1 VSHYLECETK
11 IDSFSPQSRA
21 FGFGERTMVFK
32 KRSENGGKIHE
43 DINTRGRP
51 LKKDQKTLTRR
62 EAKDKEMLTL
72 ARKLKPGAQVALKEA
87 LKILNNDKASEAAK
101 LKAAEIYLKY
111 FHLTVDKLYQPSGA
125 DELPE
130 EEMKIQDVQP
140 DNRPVFSLRMISD
153 TDKEVE

>member
-1 VSHYLECETK
+1 MPFISTK
-11 IDSFSPQSRA
+11 D
-21 FGFGERTMVFK
+21 
-32 KRSENGGKIHE
+32 NGGVPDK
-43 DINTRGRP
+43 NVNRKGRP
-51 LKKDQKTLTRR
+51 LKKDEKTLTRR

-130 EEMKIQDVQP
+130 DQMKVEDVQP
-140 DNRPVFSLRMISD
+140 QHKPAFSLHMLPPR
-153 TDKEVE
+153 TEEE

>member
-1 VSHYLECETK
+1 
-11 IDSFSPQSRA
+11 
-21 FGFGERTMVFK
+21 MVFK
-32 KRSENGGKIHE
+32 ARKDNGGQI
-43 DINTRGRP
+43 DPAINKLGRP
-51 LKKDQKTLTRR
+51 LKKDEKTLTRR

-111 FHLTVDKLYQPSGA
+111 FHLTVNTLYAPSAA

-140 DNRPVFSLRMISD
+140 DGRPTFSLRMINTGAEDQS
-153 TDKEVE
+153 E

>member
-1 VSHYLECETK
+1 
-11 IDSFSPQSRA
+11 
-21 FGFGERTMVFK
+21 MVFK
-32 KRSENGGKIHE
+32 ARKDNGGQI
-43 DINTRGRP
+43 DSAINTRGRP
-51 LKKDQKTLTRR
+51 LKKDEKTLTRR

-111 FHLTVDKLYQPSGA
+111 FHLTVDKLYQPSAA

-130 EEMKIQDVQP
+130 EEVKVEAVQP
-140 DNRPVFSLRMISD
+140 DNRPVFSLKII
-153 TDKEVE
+153 TDNPEENN

>member
-1 VSHYLECETK
+1 
-11 IDSFSPQSRA
+11 
-21 FGFGERTMVFK
+21 MVFK
-32 KRSENGGKIHE
+32 ARKDNGGQI
-43 DINTRGRP
+43 DSAINTRGRP
-51 LKKDQKTLTRR
+51 LKKDEKTLTRR

-130 EEMKIQDVQP
+130 DQVEVTDVQP
-140 DNRPVFSLRMISD
+140 DNRPLFSLKMLPQPEE
-153 TDKEVE
+153 KEE

>member
-1 VSHYLECETK
+1 
-11 IDSFSPQSRA
+11 
-21 FGFGERTMVFK
+21 MVFK
-32 KRSENGGKIHE
+32 ARKDNGGQI
-43 DINTRGRP
+43 DSAINTRGRP
-51 LKKDQKTLTRR
+51 LKKDTQTLTRR

-87 LKILNNDKASEAAK
+87 LKILNNEQASEAAK

-111 FHLTVDKLYQPSGA
+111 FTLTMDKLYAPSGA

-130 EEMKIQDVQP
+130 EQTKVEDVQP
-140 DNRPVFSLRMISD
+140 DNRPIFSLRMISD

>member
-1 VSHYLECETK
+1 
-11 IDSFSPQSRA
+11 
-21 FGFGERTMVFK
+21 MVFK
-32 KRSENGGKIHE
+32 ARKDNGGQI
-43 DINTRGRP
+43 DSAINTRGRP
-51 LKKDQKTLTRR
+51 LKKDEKTLTRR

-130 EEMKIQDVQP
+130 DQTKVEDVQP
-140 DNRPVFSLRMISD
+140 DGRPVFSLRMVSNPEDI
-153 TDKEVE
+153 

>member
-1 VSHYLECETK
+1 
-11 IDSFSPQSRA
+11 
-21 FGFGERTMVFK
+21 MVFK
-32 KRSENGGKIHE
+32 ARKDNGGKV
-43 DINTRGRP
+43 DPAINVNGRP
-51 LKKDQKTLTRR
+51 LKKDEKTLTRR

-111 FHLTVDKLYQPSGA
+111 FTLTMDKLYAPSAA

-130 EEMKIQDVQP
+130 EQTKVEDVQP
-140 DNRPVFSLRMISD
+140 DNRPIFSLRMLPNPEPKI
-153 TDKEVE
+153 E

>member
-1 VSHYLECETK
+1 
-11 IDSFSPQSRA
+11 
-21 FGFGERTMVFK
+21 MVFK
-32 KRSENGGKIHE
+32 ARKDNGGQI
-43 DINTRGRP
+43 DSAINTRGRP
-51 LKKDQKTLTRR
+51 LKKDEKTLTRR

-130 EEMKIQDVQP
+130 EQTKVEDVQP
-140 DNRPVFSLRMISD
+140 DNRPLFSLKMLPQPEE
-153 TDKEVE
+153 KEE

>member
-1 VSHYLECETK
+1 
-11 IDSFSPQSRA
+11 
-21 FGFGERTMVFK
+21 MVFK
-32 KRSENGGKIHE
+32 KRSENGGQIHE
-43 DINTRGRP
+43 DINVKGRP
-51 LKKDQKTLTRR
+51 LKKDQKSLTRR

-130 EEMKIQDVQP
+130 DQVEVTDVQP
-140 DNRPVFSLRMISD
+140 DNRPVFSLKIINN
-153 TDKEVE
+153 EEEQ

>member
-1 VSHYLECETK
+1 
-11 IDSFSPQSRA
+11 
-21 FGFGERTMVFK
+21 MVFK
-32 KRSENGGKIHE
+32 ARKDNGGQI
-43 DINTRGRP
+43 DSAINTRGRP

-125 DELPE
+125 DEIPE
-130 EEMKIQDVQP
+130 SETKVEDVQP
-140 DNRPVFSLRMISD
+140 DNRPLFSLKMLPQPEE
-153 TDKEVE
+153 KEE

>member
-1 VSHYLECETK
+1 
-11 IDSFSPQSRA
+11 
-21 FGFGERTMVFK
+21 MVFK
-32 KRSENGGKIHE
+32 ARKDNGGQI
-43 DINTRGRP
+43 DSAINTRGRP
-51 LKKDQKTLTRR
+51 LKKDEKTLTRR

-87 LKILNNDKASEAAK
+87 LKILNNDKAGEAAK

-111 FHLTVDKLYQPSGA
+111 FHLTVNTLYAPSAA
-125 DELPE
+125 DEIPE
-130 EEMKIQDVQP
+130 SEMKVEDVQP

>member
-1 VSHYLECETK
+1 
-11 IDSFSPQSRA
+11 
-21 FGFGERTMVFK
+21 MVFK
-32 KRSENGGKIHE
+32 KRSENGGQIHE
-43 DINTRGRP
+43 DINVNGRP
-51 LKKDQKTLTRR
+51 LKKDQKSLTRR

-130 EEMKIQDVQP
+130 GQTKVEDVQP
-140 DNRPVFSLRMISD
+140 QHKPAFSLHMLQPK
-153 TDKEVE
+153 TEEE

>member
-1 VSHYLECETK
+1 
-11 IDSFSPQSRA
+11 
-21 FGFGERTMVFK
+21 MVFK
-32 KRSENGGKIHE
+32 ARKDNGGQI
-43 DINTRGRP
+43 DSAINTRGRP
-51 LKKDQKTLTRR
+51 LKKDEKTLTRR

-130 EEMKIQDVQP
+130 DQTKVEDVQP
-140 DNRPVFSLRMISD
+140 DNRPLFSLKMLPQPEE
-153 TDKEVE
+153 KEE

>member
-1 VSHYLECETK
+1 
-11 IDSFSPQSRA
+11 
-21 FGFGERTMVFK
+21 MVFVARK
-32 KRSENGGKIHE
+32 DNGGKIHE
-43 DINTRGRP
+43 DINVKGRP

-87 LKILNNDKASEAAK
+87 LKILNNEKASEAAK

-111 FHLTVDKLYQPSGA
+111 FHLTVDKLYQASGA

-130 EEMKIQDVQP
+130 SETKVEDVQP
-140 DNRPVFSLRMISD
+140 QNKLAFSLHMLPPAD
-153 TDKEVE
+153 TKE

>member
-1 VSHYLECETK
+1 
-11 IDSFSPQSRA
+11 
-21 FGFGERTMVFK
+21 MVFK
-32 KRSENGGKIHE
+32 ARKDNGGQI
-43 DINTRGRP
+43 DSAINTRGRP
-51 LKKDQKTLTRR
+51 LKKDEKTLTRR

-130 EEMKIQDVQP
+130 EEVKVEAVQP
-140 DNRPVFSLRMISD
+140 DNRPVFSLKILN
-153 TDKEVE
+153 TETEPEN

>member
-1 VSHYLECETK
+1 
-11 IDSFSPQSRA
+11 
-21 FGFGERTMVFK
+21 MVFK
-32 KRSENGGKIHE
+32 ARKDNGGQI
-43 DINTRGRP
+43 DSAINTRGRP
-51 LKKDQKTLTRR
+51 LKKDEKTLTRR

-111 FHLTVDKLYQPSGA
+111 FTLTMDKLYAPSGA

-140 DNRPVFSLRMISD
+140 DGRPTFSLRMINTGAEDQS
-153 TDKEVE
+153 E

>member
-1 VSHYLECETK
+1 
-11 IDSFSPQSRA
+11 
-21 FGFGERTMVFK
+21 MVFK
-32 KRSENGGKIHE
+32 ARKDNGGQI
-43 DINTRGRP
+43 DSAINTRGRP
-51 LKKDQKTLTRR
+51 LKKDEKTLTRR

-111 FHLTVDKLYQPSGA
+111 FTLTMDKLYAPSGA

-130 EEMKIQDVQP
+130 EQTKVEDVQP

>member
-1 VSHYLECETK
+1 
-11 IDSFSPQSRA
+11 
-21 FGFGERTMVFK
+21 MVFK

-51 LKKDQKTLTRR
+51 LKKDTQTLTRR

-130 EEMKIQDVQP
+130 EQTKVEDVQP
-140 DNRPVFSLRMISD
+140 DNRPLFSLKMLPQPEE
-153 TDKEVE
+153 KEE